1 MGSRSNALRRS
12 VDVLN
17 PFESESRFEN
27 ALPLSFF
34 TPGAHS
40 RPFLCYALYT
50 EVELAS
56 HVLMTVHRRMGET
69 DWRLRQDWQPLPL
82 RMTRGDPEKE
92 PGHRYGKRHDVHSL
106 TFPSGGWWSFMFEN
120 STHYPR
126 KKTAMA
132 HGVLSERCFGQ
143 PPKRWG
149 VGRADRTGR
158 GHPSRVIFSVQ
169 LPKYRNDRLMHDSW
183 LKPQLFT

>member
-12 VDVLN
+12 VDVLD

-27 ALPLSFF
+27 ALPLAFF
-34 TPGAHS
+34 TPGTRS
-40 RPFLCYALYT
+40 RPFLCYAFYT

-56 HVLMTVHRRMGET
+56 YILTTVHRRMGET

-82 RMTRGDPEKE
+82 RMTRGDSEKE
-92 PGHRYGKRHDVHSL
+92 PEHRYSKRHDVHSL
-106 TFPSGGWWSFMFEN
+106 KFPSGGWWSFMFEN
-120 STHYPR
+120 STHDPR

-132 HGVLSERCFGQ
+132 HGLDGVLSAISFGQ

-149 VGRADRTGR
+149 VGRAERRER

-169 LPKYRNDRLMHDSW
+169 TTKV
-183 LKPQLFT
+183 QE